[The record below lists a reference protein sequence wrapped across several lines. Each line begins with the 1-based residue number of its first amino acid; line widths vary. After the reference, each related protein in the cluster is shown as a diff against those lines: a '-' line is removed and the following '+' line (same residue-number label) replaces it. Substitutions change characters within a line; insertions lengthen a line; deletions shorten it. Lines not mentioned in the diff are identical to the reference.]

1 MEHVFLDIPRL
12 YTALAEWGACGVY
25 ILILNRRF
33 KSNGLTAA
41 VGAAALAIQMFF
53 LQVTGDVALA
63 LWIPCMIGAAALM
76 FAYLMIICRIN
87 FKTAVYCC
95 AQAFLLAEFA
105 ASLEWQ
111 LHNYLLI
118 LSADWLWL
126 QLLLLAAVYT
136 GVFIAAYFIERPA
149 FSKEYLSQLS
159 VRELI
164 SAVGIVVVAFAFS
177 NISFVMTNSP
187 FFGQMKMDMFL
198 IRTIVDFSGITV
210 LYAFQSRICEYIVEK
225 EKTMIQAMLKSQYEQ
240 YRSYQESMELMHI
253 KYHDLKHQIAG
264 LRAEN
269 DSDKRKAWID
279 AMEQELEASALLL
292 KTGNHVLDNI
302 LNAKMLY
309 AKKHQIRLTCVA
321 DGSLLNFM
329 HVTDICTIFGN
340 ALDNA
345 IESVL
350 MQEDTQKRLIH
361 IAVSSVR
368 QFIFIQI
375 SNYCDYTV
383 EHSEGQLPQTTKTDK
398 KNHGFGLKSIRYSA
412 QKYGGTLT
420 VSTDK
425 NWFEL
430 KLLIPV
436 KNAVSSDTV

>member
-1 MEHVFLDIPRL
+1 M
-12 YTALAEWGACGVY
+12 
-25 ILILNRRF
+25 
-33 KSNGLTAA
+33 
-41 VGAAALAIQMFF
+41 
-53 LQVTGDVALA
+53 
-63 LWIPCMIGAAALM
+63 
-76 FAYLMIICRIN
+76 
-87 FKTAVYCC
+87 
-95 AQAFLLAEFA
+95 LAEFA

-225 EKTMIQAMLKSQYEQ
+225 ENTMIQAMLKSQYEQ

-264 LRAEN
+264 LRAKMTAT
-269 DSDKRKAWID
+269 SAKR
-279 AMEQELEASALLL
+279 
-292 KTGNHVLDNI
+292 G
-302 LNAKMLY
+302 
-309 AKKHQIRLTCVA
+309 LTPWSRNLRPAPFCLRQQSCA
-321 DGSLLNFM
+321 GQY
-329 HVTDICTIFGN
+329 TECKN
-340 ALDNA
+340 ALC
-345 IESVL
+345 
-350 MQEDTQKRLIH
+350 QK
-361 IAVSSVR
+361 A
-368 QFIFIQI
+368 
-375 SNYCDYTV
+375 
-383 EHSEGQLPQTTKTDK
+383 
-398 KNHGFGLKSIRYSA
+398 
-412 QKYGGTLT
+412 
-420 VSTDK
+420 
-425 NWFEL
+425 
-430 KLLIPV
+430 
-436 KNAVSSDTV
+436 SDPADMCG

>member
-225 EKTMIQAMLKSQYEQ
+225 ENTMIQAMLKSQYEQ

-279 AMEQELEASALLL
+279 ALLAFVEENIRLVREFFARYLPQAVICRHRAGSLIWVDLRACGTQEQIDRLFAKANITVDDGSQYGKEGEGFVRLQLGIPREELTRTLSRL
-292 KTGNHVLDNI
+292 
-302 LNAKMLY
+302 LNAGREIKM
-309 AKKHQIRLTCVA
+309 
-321 DGSLLNFM
+321 
-329 HVTDICTIFGN
+329 
-340 ALDNA
+340 
-345 IESVL
+345 
-350 MQEDTQKRLIH
+350 
-361 IAVSSVR
+361 IA
-368 QFIFIQI
+368 
-375 SNYCDYTV
+375 
-383 EHSEGQLPQTTKTDK
+383 
-398 KNHGFGLKSIRYSA
+398 
-412 QKYGGTLT
+412 
-420 VSTDK
+420 
-425 NWFEL
+425 
-430 KLLIPV
+430 
-436 KNAVSSDTV
+436 

>member
-1 MEHVFLDIPRL
+1 
-12 YTALAEWGACGVY
+12 
-25 ILILNRRF
+25 
-33 KSNGLTAA
+33 
-41 VGAAALAIQMFF
+41 
-53 LQVTGDVALA
+53 
-63 LWIPCMIGAAALM
+63 
-76 FAYLMIICRIN
+76 
-87 FKTAVYCC
+87 
-95 AQAFLLAEFA
+95 
-105 ASLEWQ
+105 
-111 LHNYLLI
+111 
-118 LSADWLWL
+118 
-126 QLLLLAAVYT
+126 
-136 GVFIAAYFIERPA
+136 
-149 FSKEYLSQLS
+149 
-159 VRELI
+159 
-164 SAVGIVVVAFAFS
+164 
-177 NISFVMTNSP
+177 
-187 FFGQMKMDMFL
+187 
-198 IRTIVDFSGITV
+198 
-210 LYAFQSRICEYIVEK
+210 
-225 EKTMIQAMLKSQYEQ
+225 
-240 YRSYQESMELMHI
+240 
-253 KYHDLKHQIAG
+253 
-264 LRAEN
+264 
-269 DSDKRKAWID
+269 
-279 AMEQELEASALLL
+279 
-292 KTGNHVLDNI
+292 
-302 LNAKMLY
+302 MLY

>member
-187 FFGQMKMDMFL
+187 FVGQMKMDMFL

-210 LYAFQSRICEYIVEK
+210 LYAFQSRIC
-225 EKTMIQAMLKSQYEQ
+225 S
-240 YRSYQESMELMHI
+240 
-253 KYHDLKHQIAG
+253 
-264 LRAEN
+264 
-269 DSDKRKAWID
+269 
-279 AMEQELEASALLL
+279 
-292 KTGNHVLDNI
+292 
-302 LNAKMLY
+302 
-309 AKKHQIRLTCVA
+309 
-321 DGSLLNFM
+321 
-329 HVTDICTIFGN
+329 
-340 ALDNA
+340 
-345 IESVL
+345 
-350 MQEDTQKRLIH
+350 
-361 IAVSSVR
+361 
-368 QFIFIQI
+368 
-375 SNYCDYTV
+375 
-383 EHSEGQLPQTTKTDK
+383 
-398 KNHGFGLKSIRYSA
+398 
-412 QKYGGTLT
+412 
-420 VSTDK
+420 
-425 NWFEL
+425 
-430 KLLIPV
+430 
-436 KNAVSSDTV
+436 

>member
-1 MEHVFLDIPRL
+1 M
-12 YTALAEWGACGVY
+12 
-25 ILILNRRF
+25 
-33 KSNGLTAA
+33 
-41 VGAAALAIQMFF
+41 
-53 LQVTGDVALA
+53 
-63 LWIPCMIGAAALM
+63 
-76 FAYLMIICRIN
+76 
-87 FKTAVYCC
+87 
-95 AQAFLLAEFA
+95 LAEFA

-225 EKTMIQAMLKSQYEQ
+225 ENTMIQAMLKSQYEQ